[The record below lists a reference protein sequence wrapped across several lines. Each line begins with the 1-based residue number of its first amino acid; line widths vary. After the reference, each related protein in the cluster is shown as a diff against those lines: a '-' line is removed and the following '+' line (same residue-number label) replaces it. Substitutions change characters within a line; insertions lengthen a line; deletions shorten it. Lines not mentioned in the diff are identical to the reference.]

1 MHVKMQVFFS
11 FISCSSKSQIIHIS
25 EGLCVEYSHKPEGSQ
40 IQNILVIKDESEK
53 QNILYFQEKSI
64 DKYGNV
70 YWFLFDYD
78 SDLDSVS
85 LQTEPAVTSAEPLKI
100 SVARSTWFLE

>member
-1 MHVKMQVFFS
+1 MDA
-11 FISCSSKSQIIHIS
+11 INRLTALQIIHIS
-25 EGLCVEYSHKPEGSQ
+25 EGLCVEYSHKLEGSH

-53 QNILYFQEKSI
+53 ENILYFQEKSI

-70 YWFLFDYD
+70 YWCLLDYD

-85 LQTEPAVTSAEPLKI
+85 LQTEPAVSAEPLNM
-100 SVARSTWFLE
+100 SFARSTWSLE